1 MTGLYFYDNS
11 VVEIAK
17 QVKPSPRGELEITDV
32 NNAYLQR
39 GDLHVSLLGRGF
51 AWLDTGTHDSLMEA
65 SHFVQT
71 IEARQGLKV
80 ACLEEIAYHQGWLTS
95 RATVGTGRG
104 AEQDRLRPVPAAPAA
119 PGGGPVNVIETA
131 LPGVLIIEPK
141 AFGDHR
147 GFFLETFQVERY
159 REAGITL
166 PFVQDNHSRSQRG
179 VLRGLHFQKTRP
191 QGKLVSV
198 SRGAVYDVAVDIDP
212 GVGDLRPASWASSST
227 TTTTASCGCR
237 PGMRTGSAC

>member
-1 MTGLYFYDNS
+1 MK
-11 VVEIAK
+11 VV
-17 QVKPSPRGELEITDV
+17 
-32 NNAYLQR
+32 
-39 GDLHVSLLGRGF
+39 
-51 AWLDTGTHDSLMEA
+51 
-65 SHFVQT
+65 
-71 IEARQGLKV
+71 
-80 ACLEEIAYHQGWLTS
+80 
-95 RATVGTGRG
+95 
-104 AEQDRLRPVPAAPAA
+104 
-119 PGGGPVNVIETA
+119 ETA

-212 GVGDLRPASWASSST
+212 SSATHGKFVGVELNDDNHRQMWVPPGYAHGFCVLSEVADFQYKCTDFYFPADEGGLAWNDPDVGISWPIEAPQLSAKDANNPRLRDLKRA
-227 TTTTASCGCR
+227 
-237 PGMRTGSAC
+237 

>member
-1 MTGLYFYDNS
+1 M
-11 VVEIAK
+11 
-17 QVKPSPRGELEITDV
+17 
-32 NNAYLQR
+32 
-39 GDLHVSLLGRGF
+39 
-51 AWLDTGTHDSLMEA
+51 
-65 SHFVQT
+65 
-71 IEARQGLKV
+71 
-80 ACLEEIAYHQGWLTS
+80 
-95 RATVGTGRG
+95 
-104 AEQDRLRPVPAAPAA
+104 
-119 PGGGPVNVIETA
+119 NVIETA

-212 GVGDLRPASWASSST
+212 ASATYGQFVGVELNDDNHRQMWVPPGYAHGFCVLSEVADFQYKCTDFYFPADEGGLLWNDPEVNIPWPVENPQLSAKDRQNPSLRELL
-227 TTTTASCGCR
+227 G
-237 PGMRTGSAC
+237 

>member
-1 MTGLYFYDNS
+1 M
-11 VVEIAK
+11 K
-17 QVKPSPRGELEITDV
+17 
-32 NNAYLQR
+32 
-39 GDLHVSLLGRGF
+39 
-51 AWLDTGTHDSLMEA
+51 
-65 SHFVQT
+65 
-71 IEARQGLKV
+71 
-80 ACLEEIAYHQGWLTS
+80 
-95 RATVGTGRG
+95 
-104 AEQDRLRPVPAAPAA
+104 
-119 PGGGPVNVIETA
+119 VIETA

-179 VLRGLHFQKTRP
+179 VLRGLHFQTTRP

-212 GVGDLRPASWASSST
+212 ASATYGKFVGVELNDDNHRQMWVPPGYAHGFCVLSEVADFQYKCTDFYFPADEGGLAWNDPDVGIPWPITEPQLSAKDVNNPRLRDLKRA
-227 TTTTASCGCR
+227 
-237 PGMRTGSAC
+237 